1 MDTFIVVLIA
11 LFILITAL
19 IATVMVIKFCPHNL
33 SSIQTKT
40 IIHPKRRTISVT
52 EASQQF
58 PAKAIKSVNK
68 SCVNEPPR
76 KSKHEL
82 SDIENFR
89 KTSLPGYISVKTTS
103 KENDV
108 DLLTKAPV
116 ALPPTSVL
124 RCASEMSLARAMM
137 TVPVEEQRLSTTQL
151 NEFKLMDVGALPRD
165 IASELEEKEKLEK
178 DKQKWFL

>member
-1 MDTFIVVLIA
+1 M
-11 LFILITAL
+11 
-19 IATVMVIKFCPHNL
+19 L
-33 SSIQTKT
+33 S
-40 IIHPKRRTISVT
+40 
-52 EASQQF
+52 
-58 PAKAIKSVNK
+58 
-68 SCVNEPPR
+68 
-76 KSKHEL
+76 
-82 SDIENFR
+82 
-89 KTSLPGYISVKTTS
+89 
-103 KENDV
+103 DV